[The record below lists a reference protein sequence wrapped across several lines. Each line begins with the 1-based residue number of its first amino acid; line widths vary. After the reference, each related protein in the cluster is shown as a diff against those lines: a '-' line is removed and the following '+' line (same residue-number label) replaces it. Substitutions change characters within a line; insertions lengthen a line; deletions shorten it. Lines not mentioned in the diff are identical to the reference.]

1 MCKIAGVTKITDKN
15 RDHVWAFMIALG
27 DIMSRTQRDGL
38 GYAAFDKSGNLFG
51 ERWLENKLAFTDFSM
66 NKKLTPAKIEK
77 VYNFFGD
84 KVLRDEAQAI
94 ILHARMATCGRGIAN
109 THPFTDNLEKPRT
122 AIIHNGIIAN
132 DDEFEKKFSTCD
144 SEVLVHL
151 YEKYKVSENLAGI
164 KKVVKELV
172 GWFTVLNLSTDAQGR
187 LVMDIYTDAPR
198 LNSYYVKE
206 LDTRVYST
214 SAYDIEEAAAQL
226 EFTISD
232 RETVK
237 SNMAY
242 RIDVLTG
249 ELLEETKILTARDI
263 MRGAK
268 DEDEPIKGEG
278 KILLAEGTAE
288 DRNFRNK
295 FLRRTTDAE

>member
-1 MCKIAGVTKITDKN
+1 MCKIAAVTKVTDTT
-15 RDHVWAFMIALG
+15 RDNVWAMMIALG

-38 GYAAFDKSGNLFG
+38 GYAAFDKAGNLFG
-51 ERWLENKLAFTDFSM
+51 ERWLDNSLSFTDFSV

-77 VYNFFGD
+77 LYNFFGD

-94 ILHARMATCGRGIAN
+94 ILHARMATCGRGIVN
-109 THPFTDNLEKPRT
+109 THPFTDNLDKPNT

-132 DDEFEKKFSTCD
+132 DDEHEKKFSTCD

-151 YEKYKVSENLAGI
+151 YEKFKVAEKLENIKQVVSELI
-164 KKVVKELV
+164 
-172 GWFTVLNLSTDAQGR
+172 GWFTVLNLSKNAEGR
-187 LVMDIYTDAPR
+187 MIMDIYTDAPR

-214 SAYDIEEAAAQL
+214 NSIDIEEAADLL

-232 RETVK
+232 RQTIK
-237 SNMAY
+237 MNMAY

-249 ELLEETKILTARDI
+249 EVLEETKTIGRPVQ
-263 MRGAK
+263 
-268 DEDEPIKGEG
+268 EEVEG
-278 KILLAEGTAE
+278 NVIYAEGNADDKE
-288 DRNFRNK
+288 FGYNFLHK
-295 FLRRTTDAE
+295 LTGKTTDT

>member
-1 MCKIAGVTKITDKN
+1 MCKIAGIAKVNDKN
-15 RDHVWAFMIALG
+15 RDNAWAMLIALG

-51 ERWLENKLAFTDFSM
+51 ERWLENKLSFTDFSV
-66 NKKLTPAKIEK
+66 NTKLTPAKIEK

-109 THPFTDNLEKPRT
+109 THPFTDTLEKPRT

-132 DDEFEKKFSTCD
+132 DDELEKKFSTCD

-151 YEKYKVSENLAGI
+151 YEKHNVSENLQNI
-164 KKVVKELV
+164 RKVTSELI
-172 GWFTVLNLSTDAQGR
+172 GWYTVLNLTKDATGR
-187 LVMDIYTDAPR
+187 MIMDIYTDAPR
-198 LNSYYVKE
+198 LTSYFVKE

-214 SAYDIEEAAAQL
+214 SGMDIEEAAEIL
-226 EFTISD
+226 DFTISD
-232 RETVK
+232 RQMVS

-249 ELLEETKILTARDI
+249 EVLEEVKIACRWDQFEKL
-263 MRGAK
+263 
-268 DEDEPIKGEG
+268 EG
-278 KILLAEGTAE
+278 NIIRAEGTADDE
-288 DRNFRNK
+288 NFKTN
-295 FLRRTTDAE
+295 FLKRPTDY